1 MHHGAGVV
9 LGTQVVDL
17 VQVVLQEV
25 ELHPALDVGPVD
37 DDVSVPVR
45 PALLVPEPGGVHQ
58 LVDDDPGVDTA
69 RAQTDLRYIKYSY
82 WSSSYITAL
91 SLVQSFSSDACAS
104 SLMS

>member
-45 PALLVPEPGGVHQ
+45 PALLVPESGGVHQ
-58 LVDDDPGVDTA
+58 LVHHDPFKS
-69 RAQTDLRYIKYSY
+69 IK
-82 WSSSYITAL
+82 
-91 SLVQSFSSDACAS
+91 VF
-104 SLMS
+104 